1 MRVRDTINRSINS
14 YLGSSTDSTT
24 MIPAVLRSLI
34 RENFADFS
42 ANARSTTLQSQPRAW
57 PASNTKISRQQ
68 AQREPDEK
76 CAESARLIYDLGN
89 WFAGFELARSLANC
103 FLTQTRRVSRRQGVQ
118 SRRPWPPN
126 SRIFQISLDTRNFP
140 RISRMSGISP
150 GREWWTAPRV
160 PGFCFAKYV
169 LPPPSYVSRWSLL
182 SLSLSLSLSFCGWIP
197 SGWSLSRAFREFP
210 SSFAFAFLSLRF
222 GQ

>member
-1 MRVRDTINRSINS
+1 MVRKRVHLTSERVDPERETCIQAPRSAMRVRDTINRSINS

-150 GREWWTAPRV
+150 GRE
-160 PGFCFAKYV
+160 
-169 LPPPSYVSRWSLL
+169 
-182 SLSLSLSLSFCGWIP
+182 
-197 SGWSLSRAFREFP
+197 
-210 SSFAFAFLSLRF
+210 
-222 GQ
+222 